1 MRERAKK
8 KNEER
13 SELNHPLLVSNAI
26 HPAREYRRFSFA
38 LRWVIAIAALYP
50 NGPGCTKNWA
60 LAF

>member
-26 HPAREYRRFSFA
+26 HPAREYRRFFVCFA
-38 LRWVIAIAALYP
+38 LFGFEL
-50 NGPGCTKNWA
+50 T
-60 LAF
+60 F